1 MKIATK
7 RIAIAAVSFAVTAT
21 LLTACSNG
29 NEAGGGSP
37 GGGGDGALSI
47 GLLLPETVVA
57 RYEEKDKPYFEA
69 KMAELCPD
77 CEVIYANADS
87 DASKQQQQAE
97 SMLTQGV
104 DVLVVDPYDGVAA
117 ASIVESAAAQGVPVV
132 SYDRL
137 IQSDQVTY
145 NISNDYEKVGELQAQ
160 TLVDKLEADGVTPD
174 QGGIVM
180 LNGAST
186 DNNAAAIKKGALSVI
201 EGSGYDVI
209 ADISTWD
216 PVEAQNFVAGQLTKG
231 DPIVAVY
238 SANDGNA
245 GGAIAAYKAAG
256 QPIVPMTGLDASL
269 AGLQQIVAGD
279 LFMTVYNSFRAE
291 AEKAAEVAYAL
302 AQGET
307 LDGDTTVDG
316 IPSTLLEPTPVT
328 VDNIKDTVIADDF
341 YTVED
346 ICTDEYAAA
355 CQAAGLQ

>member
-1 MKIATK
+1 MKIATT
-7 RIAIAAVSFAVTAT
+7 RIGVAAASLAIAAT

-29 NEAGGGSP
+29 SETGGGSS
-37 GGGGDGALSI
+37 GGGGDALSI

-69 KMAELCPD
+69 KIAELCPD

-117 ASIVESAAAQGVPVV
+117 ASIAQSAAAQNVPVV

-145 NISNDYEKVGELQAQ
+145 NISNDYEKVGQLQAQ
-160 TLVDKLEADGVTPD
+160 TLVDTLEADGVTPD

-186 DNNAAAIKKGALSVI
+186 DNNAAAIKTGALSVI
-201 EGSGYDVI
+201 DASGFEVV
-209 ADISTWD
+209 AEISTWD

-256 QPIVPMTGLDASL
+256 QPVVPMTGLDASL

-302 AQGET
+302 AKGET

-316 IPSTLLEPTPVT
+316 IPSTLLEPTAVT
-328 VDNIKDTVIADDF
+328 VDNIEDTVIADDF
-341 YTVED
+341 YTVAD
-346 ICTDEYAAA
+346 ICTDEYASA
-355 CQAAGLQ
+355 CQAAGLE